1 MSNKNE
7 DKIELSENVHDKKI
21 NKIGMRMKKFN
32 RIMNSNRTFIFSV
45 IACLLLTSY
54 FVYSFIDNKP
64 RNSSTPSPN
73 AEQQY
78 TSKDDER
85 AMFLIQET
93 TNNKISMLSEVD
105 SLIYRDDLSKK
116 EKLDFLRDIKGL
128 IEQNNKNFNHE
139 INKFDKLSKD
149 AVDDTKSMNKIN
161 GITVKYVDNA
171 IKFNE
176 APKDEKPNHAREIF
190 QNNSNFR
197 SILASMN
204 YTNYDDAQRR
214 MESIKEGRSEN
225 LKDKNNESNDK

>member
-7 DKIELSENVHDKKI
+7 DKIELSENVNDKKI

-64 RNSSTPSPN
+64 RNSSAPSSN

-78 TSKDDER
+78 TTKDDEK

-93 TNNKISMLSEVD
+93 TNSKISMLSEVD
-105 SLIYRDDLSKK
+105 SIMYRDDLSDD
-116 EKLDFLRDIKGL
+116 EKLDFLKDIKVL

-139 INKFDKLSKD
+139 INKFDTLSKD
-149 AVDDTKSMNKIN
+149 AVDDIKSMNKIN
-161 GITVKYVDNA
+161 AISVKYVDDT
-171 IKFNE
+171 ISFNKV
-176 APKDEKPNHAREIF
+176 PKDEKLKYSRELF
-190 QNNSNFR
+190 QNSSNFR
-197 SILASMN
+197 SILAGMN

-225 LKDKNNESNDK
+225 LKDKNNKSNDK

>member
-7 DKIELSENVHDKKI
+7 DKIEMSENINNEKV

-64 RNSSTPSPN
+64 RNSSAPSSN

-78 TSKDDER
+78 TTKNDEK

-93 TNNKISMLSEVD
+93 TNNKIGMLSEID
-105 SLIYRDDLSKK
+105 SILYRDDLTKK
-116 EKLDFLRDIKGL
+116 EKLDFLRDIKVL

-139 INKFDKLSKD
+139 INKFDTLSKD
-149 AVDDTKSMNKIN
+149 AVEDIKSMNKIN
-161 GITVKYVDNA
+161 AISGKYVDDTIN
-171 IKFNE
+171 FNK
-176 APKDEKPNHAREIF
+176 APKDEKIKYSREIF

-204 YTNYDDAQRR
+204 YTNYDDEQRR

>member
-7 DKIELSENVHDKKI
+7 DKIEMSENINNEKV

-64 RNSSTPSPN
+64 RNSSAPSSN

-78 TSKDDER
+78 TTKNDEK

-93 TNNKISMLSEVD
+93 TNNKIGMLSEID
-105 SLIYRDDLSKK
+105 SILYRDDLTKK
-116 EKLDFLRDIKGL
+116 EKLDFLRDIKVL

-139 INKFDKLSKD
+139 INKFDTLSKD
-149 AVDDTKSMNKIN
+149 AVEDIKSMNKIN
-161 GITVKYVDNA
+161 AISGKYVDDA
-171 IKFNE
+171 INFNK
-176 APKDEKPNHAREIF
+176 APKDEKIKYSREIF

-204 YTNYDDAQRR
+204 YTNYDDEQRR